1 MEGEVVVLTDTH
13 RKILENRKRRA
24 VSVEK
29 VFSLDTLHSSAQI
42 LKCCGGQ
49 AALVFRAIVGSYW
62 ICKPEFRKQGFKIH
76 PTFSKATGLPAR
88 QLQRATQ
95 NLEEAGYIKR
105 ITEPGKKM
113 LITLTDKGVGA
124 LAKVKGN
131 FAK

>member
-1 MEGEVVVLTDTH
+1 MEGEVVVMTDTH
-13 RKILENRKRRA
+13 KRILVNRKHRA
-24 VSVEK
+24 VSKEK
-29 VFSLDTLHSSAQI
+29 VFSLDTLHSSSQI

-62 ICKPEFRKQGFKIH
+62 ISKPEKREQGFKIH
-76 PTFSKATGLPAR
+76 PTFSNAIDLPTR

-95 NLEEAGYIKR
+95 KLEEAGYIQR

-113 LITLTDKGVGA
+113 LITLTDKGVAA

-131 FAK
+131 FSK